1 MRKPKK
7 LKGEIDMTYFIIGG
21 AILGF
26 LLAGSGN
33 RIAGLVIGAMCG
45 AAARQWIFRK
55 FWK

>member
-1 MRKPKK
+1 MPNT
-7 LKGEIDMTYFIIGG
+7 TYFIIGG

-33 RIAGLVIGAMCG
+33 RFAGIVIGAFAG

>member
-1 MRKPKK
+1 MPNT
-7 LKGEIDMTYFIIGG
+7 IYFMIGG

-33 RIAGLVIGAMCG
+33 RIEGLVIGAMCG

-55 FWK
+55 FWM

>member
-1 MRKPKK
+1 MKRE
-7 LKGEIDMTYFIIGG
+7 LKMPNTIYFMIGG

-55 FWK
+55 FWM